1 MIRYFF
7 LGMVLFSFV
16 SIYSATAIEVSQI
29 HSTKDT
35 LIDAGGHKLHFVV
48 TKAGEPVILL
58 EAGGGADATQWEE
71 IQQRLAK
78 GTNATIISYDRAGY
92 GKSELP
98 NTPYNI
104 KQEIQDLHKC
114 LQTLG
119 VNKMILVA
127 HSYGAFLS
135 QAYQFMYPES
145 VKEIVLVDPNNV
157 IFVDSIG
164 VKILMQIPFDTTK
177 ALTITQKADVR
188 QTIAFPNTI
197 ETLRNMPYL
206 KTIPITVI
214 SAGKE
219 WWPFPQWNR
228 WWRNSQQ
235 SIVNLQQNRT
245 FIMAEGSAHN
255 IPKEEPDI
263 IVQAIMKAL
272 KKAQQ

>member
-1 MIRYFF
+1 MIRFFF
-7 LGMVLFSFV
+7 LSMVLFTCTG
-16 SIYSATAIEVSQI
+16 IRSAHGIKFSQV
-29 HSTKDT
+29 HTTKDT
-35 LIDAGGHKLHFVV
+35 LIDVGSHKLHFVV
-48 TKAGEPVILL
+48 TKAGESVILL
-58 EAGGGADATQWEE
+58 EAGGGADALQWEE
-71 IQQRLAK
+71 TQQRLANES
-78 GTNATIISYDRAGY
+78 NATIISYDRAGY

-104 KQEIQDLHKC
+104 KKEIQDLHKS

-119 VNKMILVA
+119 VNKIILVA

-145 VKEIVLVDPNNV
+145 VREIILADPNNV
-157 IFVDSIG
+157 KFVDSIG

-177 ALTITQKADVR
+177 LLTITQKADVR

-197 ETLRNMPYL
+197 ETLRSMPYST
-206 KTIPITVI
+206 TIPITVI

-228 WWRNSQQ
+228 WWRNSQR

-245 FIMAEGSAHN
+245 FVIAEGSGHN
-255 IPKEEPDI
+255 IPKERPDI
-263 IVQAIMKAL
+263 IVEAIMKTL
-272 KKAQQ
+272 KND